1 MYNIIDNDL
10 WKQSGFSQSSSR
22 SLSSFEQCYKVCA
35 KLKQTKNPKMSCKEK
50 LSVDH
55 ILFNCQL
62 MKSLCFLDGHLLG
75 IYMYLYKMF
84 SWKIIDQIFL
94 GLSPDNPIVSL
105 FEYMP
110 FRVYGCVNVCA
121 CMWSCAHEL

>member
-1 MYNIIDNDL
+1 M
-10 WKQSGFSQSSSR
+10 FSKERVHYPVLNNVTRSMPSLDFSST
-22 SLSSFEQCYKVCA
+22 LS
-35 KLKQTKNPKMSCKEK
+35 KQTKNPKKSCKEK
-50 LSVDH
+50 LPVDH

-62 MKSLCFLDGHLLG
+62 MKSCFLDGHLLG

-84 SWKIIDQIFL
+84 SWKIFDQFFL

-110 FRVYGCVNVCA
+110 FRVYECVNVCA